1 MILHLLA
8 SPIALALCFFQD
20 DATLPP
26 VGASGGELMEMVRN
40 SGSVA
45 FAVLIILLI
54 ASICSWA
61 IMISKWRRFG
71 RARRQS
77 QGFLRAFRKSGRLSE
92 IASIA
97 GSFKPSP
104 LVSVFNEINDEYQR
118 QSGGRGTPRNPA
130 ALERAAQT
138 ASSEALTAMETHM
151 TWLATIA
158 NGATFVGL
166 FGTVMGIIDAFHGL
180 GTAGAATLRAV
191 APGISEALITTAA
204 GLAVAIPA
212 LVGYNQLTAQLR
224 DFASRMDDFGREL
237 LNAIENAAL
246 LTPQPPRPAA
256 RRPRPAPPEG
266 LLAMAFSTRNG
277 GQTRTQTALADINIT
292 PLVDVVLVL
301 LIIFMITAP
310 VLQSGIDVSVPHTRS
325 VNQLTEERIVV
336 TIDKNQNV
344 FLQAGGADRPINLSD
359 LTANLRSTGRGDPAK
374 RIIYLRADEKVPF
387 GAFASVMDAV
397 KRAGIT
403 NISIVTQPLE
413 STPSADTASK

>member
-1 MILHLLA
+1 MILHPLA

-20 DATLPP
+20 DTSAPP
-26 VGASGGELMEMVRN
+26 VAASSSALLEMVRN
-40 SGSVA
+40 SGPVA

-54 ASICSWA
+54 ASICSWT
-61 IMISKWRRFG
+61 IMLSKWHRFG
-71 RARRQS
+71 RARKQS

-97 GSFKPSP
+97 GNFKPSP

-118 QSGGRGTPRNPA
+118 QSGGRGTPRNPIA
-130 ALERAAQT
+130 MERAAQT
-138 ASSEALTAMETHM
+138 ASSEALTTMESSM

-180 GTAGAATLRAV
+180 GTAGAATLRSV

-246 LTPQPPRPAA
+246 LSPQAPHTPQPPI
-256 RRPRPAPPEG
+256 APPPE
-266 LLAMAFSTRNG
+266 
-277 GQTRTQTALADINIT
+277 
-292 PLVDVVLVL
+292 
-301 LIIFMITAP
+301 
-310 VLQSGIDVSVPHTRS
+310 
-325 VNQLTEERIVV
+325 
-336 TIDKNQNV
+336 
-344 FLQAGGADRPINLSD
+344 
-359 LTANLRSTGRGDPAK
+359 DPA
-374 RIIYLRADEKVPF
+374 
-387 GAFASVMDAV
+387 
-397 KRAGIT
+397 
-403 NISIVTQPLE
+403 QPRRR
-413 STPSADTASK
+413 TF